1 MVASSSIQLSR
12 DVREIRQLNVLRTI
26 RGNKVILILLSTRGI
41 ASC

>member
-26 RGNKVILILLSTRGI
+26 RGNTVILILLSTRGI